1 MSMTNRV
8 WRQGQQSKAARLGPA
23 SHLAGGHSGKVV
35 KADQTV
41 ALLESV
47 IEPGD
52 RVCLEGNN
60 QKQADFWRSVWPKS
74 TRNKCMS
81 LHLLQSMV
89 ALPEHTALFDKG
101 IAKEID
107 FSFSGPQGAR
117 LANLVAA
124 GKIKIN
130 AIHTYLELFGRYF
143 VDLTPNVALI
153 AAEAA
158 DAQGNF
164 VHRPEYRRHACDC

>member
-1 MSMTNRV
+1 MSMTNTT
-8 WRQGQQSKAARLGPA
+8 WRQGQQSKAARLGRA
-23 SHLAGGHSGKVV
+23 SHLVGGSSGKVV
-35 KADQTV
+35 KAEQTV

-47 IEPGD
+47 IQPGD

-60 QKQADFWRSVWPKS
+60 QKQADFLAQCLAKVNPQQVHD
-74 TRNKCMS
+74 
-81 LHLLQSMV
+81 LHLLQSVV

-158 DAQGNF
+158 D
-164 VHRPEYRRHACDC
+164 